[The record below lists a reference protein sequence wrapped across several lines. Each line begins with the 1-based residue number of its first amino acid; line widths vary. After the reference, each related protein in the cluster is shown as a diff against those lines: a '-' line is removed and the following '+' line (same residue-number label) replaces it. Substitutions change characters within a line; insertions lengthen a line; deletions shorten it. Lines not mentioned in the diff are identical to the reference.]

1 MLYTIMTIWLKNG
14 KKQMVEHNENFDR
27 KSDGDL
33 NNVETGNF
41 VGDE

>member
-1 MLYTIMTIWLKNG
+1 M
-14 KKQMVEHNENFDR
+14 KKQTVEHNENFDR
-27 KSDGDL
+27 KRGRDL